1 MGSQLWVFGVTLSLT
16 ATLFGTLGKVLL
28 KLSHTSSQ
36 ALSIKAAA
44 TVCVFLLNPVFD
56 AISYVYAAQSIL
68 APMAGFSVLWN
79 IMLSPYLL
87 NEKLSTQ
94 DLRGS
99 AIILLGCML
108 VGISGSHDTPTHHS
122 TELYA
127 LFQSRIFF
135 EFATLVVCTAVVLV
149 WVIFSFEKKSGW
161 RRFAFGALSGL
172 IGGNLF
178 FLKASVELIAE
189 GGAIWSNPHTYAIF
203 VAALLSAGG
212 GIYVLDQG
220 LREYDALYLVAIYQ
234 AFLIVIGSV
243 SGVIFFHEISGM
255 NSCWQLIMY
264 PSSIATT
271 VGGIIVL
278 SEKHAE
284 HYDLVYLNG
293 AIHGNNQGEMLP
305 LIVSQNDDVKKGSQ
319 HGSIEFV

>member
-1 MGSQLWVFGVTLSLT
+1 MGSQLWVFGVMLSLT

-36 ALSIKAAA
+36 ALSVKLAA
-44 TVCVFLLNPVFD
+44 TVCVFLLNPVLD

-99 AIILLGCML
+99 AVILLGCTL

-122 TELYA
+122 TELFA
-127 LFQSRIFF
+127 LFQSRIFI
-135 EFATLVVCTAVVLV
+135 EFATLVVCAAVVLV
-149 WVIFSFEKKSGW
+149 WIIFSYEKKSSW

-178 FLKASVELIAE
+178 FLKASVELLAE
-189 GGAIWSNPHTYAIF
+189 GGSIWSNPLTFAIF
-203 VAALLSAGG
+203 VAALSSAGG

-255 NSCWQLIMY
+255 NSCWQLIIY
-264 PSSIATT
+264 PASIATT

-278 SEKHAE
+278 SERHAE
-284 HYDLVYLNG
+284 HCGPVYSNG
-293 AIHGNNQGEMLP
+293 AINGNKQGEILP
-305 LIVSQNDDVKKGSQ
+305 LIISQNGDAKKGSK
-319 HGSIEFV
+319 HGSIEVV

>member
-1 MGSQLWVFGVTLSLT
+1 MGSQLWVFGVMLSLT

-36 ALSIKAAA
+36 ALSVKVAAI
-44 TVCVFLLNPVFD
+44 VCVFLLNPVLD

-99 AIILLGCML
+99 AVILLGCTL

-122 TELYA
+122 TELFA
-127 LFQSRIFF
+127 LFQSRIFI
-135 EFATLVVCTAVVLV
+135 EFATLVVCAAVVLV
-149 WVIFSFEKKSGW
+149 WIIFSYEKKSSW

-178 FLKASVELIAE
+178 SSRLRLSFLLKVDLF
-189 GGAIWSNPHTYAIF
+189 GPTHT
-203 VAALLSAGG
+203 LLPF
-212 GIYVLDQG
+212 LWQPCHQQ
-220 LREYDALYLVAIYQ
+220 EE

-255 NSCWQLIMY
+255 NSCWQLIIY
-264 PSSIATT
+264 PASIATT

-284 HYDLVYLNG
+284 HCGPVYSNG
-293 AIHGNNQGEMLP
+293 AINGNKQGETLP
-305 LIVSQNDDVKKGSQ
+305 LIISQNGDAKKGSK
-319 HGSIEFV
+319 HGSIEVV